1 MNDSEKKPAKRR
13 KAATPVADEST
24 PAAVEAVAAA
34 DAAPAEKKPRR
45 RTTKAAAPEASAQMS
60 LMDDVAPQAAEA
72 AEVAAV
78 AAPEPVAQV
87 EVQAQEP
94 VQAPVQAPAA
104 EAAPE
109 PVAQEAAAD
118 VSDADVDGEAPA
130 PRRSDNNARGGQR
143 GNPRGERRTD
153 GRGEQRDG
161 PRDGQRGDARRPQAA
176 PVAVVSED
184 GYDFEDVVSGQLDR
198 DEEDEAVVPTK
209 RVLAPQAETPKLH
222 KVLAQ
227 VGLGSRLEME
237 QLILEGRISVNNEPA
252 HVGQRV
258 QFGDQIKINGKP
270 IRYRIAPPPIRVL
283 AYHKPVGEVVTHD
296 DPQNRPTVFR
306 RLPKLMGGKWQS
318 VGRLDLNTEG
328 LLLFTSSGDLAN
340 KLMHPRFGL
349 EREYAVRVLGALSNV
364 EKQRLLDGIQL
375 EDGLATF
382 GSIEDGGGEG
392 ANHWY
397 RVTISEG
404 RNREVRRMLE
414 AVGHAV
420 SRLIRIRYGAMMLP
434 RGLKRGAWMELDERD
449 IRELMAAA
457 GVDQTDTQG
466 SNNAGTRGGGG
477 QGQGQGQGQGRG
489 ANNRA
494 RGGGGGRPAQ
504 GNGGA
509 RSGNRIFQGGGQGDQ
524 GDQRGQGRSGS
535 GRDDG
540 NRGRKTGGSAQPDP
554 MKTSVGYIGGDSF
567 SRQRQQQRSGGPRRR
582 DR

>member
-60 LMDDVAPQAAEA
+60 LMDDVAPQAPEA

-94 VQAPVQAPAA
+94 VQEPVQAPVA
-104 EAAPE
+104 EVAPE

-118 VSDADVDGEAPA
+118 VSDADADGEAPA

-153 GRGEQRDG
+153 GRGEQ
-161 PRDGQRGDARRPQAA
+161 RDGQRGDARRPQAA

>member
-1 MNDSEKKPAKRR
+1 M
-13 KAATPVADEST
+13 
-24 PAAVEAVAAA
+24 
-34 DAAPAEKKPRR
+34 
-45 RTTKAAAPEASAQMS
+45 
-60 LMDDVAPQAAEA
+60 
-72 AEVAAV
+72 
-78 AAPEPVAQV
+78 
-87 EVQAQEP
+87 
-94 VQAPVQAPAA
+94 
-104 EAAPE
+104 
-109 PVAQEAAAD
+109 
-118 VSDADVDGEAPA
+118 
-130 PRRSDNNARGGQR
+130 
-143 GNPRGERRTD
+143 
-153 GRGEQRDG
+153 
-161 PRDGQRGDARRPQAA
+161 
-176 PVAVVSED
+176 
-184 GYDFEDVVSGQLDR
+184 
-198 DEEDEAVVPTK
+198 
-209 RVLAPQAETPKLH
+209 
-222 KVLAQ
+222 LAQ